1 MTGTYR
7 HDEIAKLAYEFWQR
21 RGHPFGS
28 PEIDWY
34 AAENTLAVRYSQE
47 QSPFLGVPFESEE
60 GPYRAL

>member
-47 QSPFLGVPFESEE
+47 QSPVPR
-60 GPYRAL
+60 GTL